1 MSSFKGSDGKLVT
14 AKRNMAACET
24 PDCSANCAYA
34 YSCHESRMGRMS
46 VVFWPGVGILTLLG
60 VALIF

>member
-1 MSSFKGSDGKLVT
+1 MVLPPIIFLFVPT
-14 AKRNMAACET
+14 IILIWL
-24 PDCSANCAYA
+24 AYVNVINH
-34 YSCHESRMGRMS
+34 YFSYQPHSCHESRMGRMS